1 MYTKYID
8 CTKVQNI
15 NCVQEDDVT
24 NGYQLMER
32 LELLFTI
39 IFV

>member
-32 LELLFTI
+32 LELLFAM